1 MPEEF
6 VRRMHFKGFG
16 YECRIVENP
25 APRTEPIVLLG
36 GSFQDM
42 YAFRRLEKPWTEI
55 ATVITVDLPGS
66 GKADDLPAEY
76 GFDFLAEVLGDL
88 LGQLELDS
96 VNLFAAS
103 YGVPI
108 AYRLTQRQPERV
120 KRLML
125 AGASMEYPAE
135 CRTALRA
142 MVDSLASGDISSAYG
157 RVTVEA
163 LMAHPDRPVRKRA
176 VTARLL
182 ACTMSAIT
190 EADVPRHVAILE
202 RVLATP
208 GLPPGGIPDV
218 PALCFTGEYD
228 EFSTPDRVREVAA
241 TIQQGQFAL
250 IREADHL
257 PNLERGKEF
266 SRLIADY
273 FTDQPIDTL
282 DFLTEIERPAL
293 ERVPV
298 GAAS

>member
-1 MPEEF
+1 MPEEY
-6 VRRMHFKGFG
+6 VRRLQFKGFA
-16 YECRIVENP
+16 YECRVVENP

-42 YAFRRLEKPWTEI
+42 YAFRRLEKPWTEL

-66 GKADDLPAEY
+66 GAADDLPAEY

-88 LGQLELDS
+88 LDQLELTS

-108 AYRLTQRQPERV
+108 GYRLTQRRPERV

-142 MVDSLASGDISSAYG
+142 MVDSLAAGDISSAYG

-182 ACTMSAIT
+182 AATMSAVT

-228 EFSTPDRVREVAA
+228 TFSTPDRVREVAA
-241 TIQQGQFAL
+241 TIQHGQFAL
-250 IREADHL
+250 IRESDHL

-266 SRLIADY
+266 SQLVADW
-273 FTDQPIDTL
+273 FTDRPIDTH
-282 DFLTEIERPAL
+282 DFLTEIEHPAAD
-293 ERVPV
+293 RVPV
-298 GAAS
+298 GAAH